1 LEEHKS
7 VRELLVEIKNVTEKI
22 VDLAFSSFMFDLDD
36 VAHEVL
42 RLEERIDDLLYS
54 LYMKVLMA
62 SETAYDVERLT
73 PLLVIASAM
82 SSIADAAGDLA
93 KIFLKG
99 FKLHP
104 IVYESL
110 KEVEERV
117 VSTRIRKESKLVG
130 KRIADISE
138 ELGAPVTP
146 LIVCRG
152 RRRLITPPEDLVIE
166 PGDIIIV
173 RANREVAEKLEE
185 L

>member
-1 LEEHKS
+1 MEEHKS
-7 VRELLVEIKNVTEKI
+7 VREILVEIKNVTEKI
-22 VDLAFSSFMFDLDD
+22 VDLAFSSFMFELDD

-42 RLEERIDDLLYS
+42 RLEERIDDLLYL
-54 LYMKVLMA
+54 LYIKVLMA
-62 SETAYDVERLT
+62 SETAYDAERLA
-73 PLLVIASAM
+73 PLLVIASSM
-82 SSIADAAGDLA
+82 GSIADAAGDLA
-93 KIFLKG
+93 KIYLKG
-99 FKLHP
+99 FRLHP

-117 VSTRIRKESKLVG
+117 VSAKIAKGSKLVG

-166 PGDIIIV
+166 PGDVIIV
-173 RANREVAEKLEE
+173 RTSREGAEKLEGV
-185 L
+185 

>member
-1 LEEHKS
+1 
-7 VRELLVEIKNVTEKI
+7 
-22 VDLAFSSFMFDLDD
+22 AFSSFMFDLDD